1 MGKLIQIFNNLC
13 CMFVSEEEF
22 QGLQTDFLEKYYAE
36 FDDTEENKFIY
47 TDIHREYVS
56 TFVLSSYSH
65 FT

>member
-1 MGKLIQIFNNLC
+1 
-13 CMFVSEEEF
+13 MFVSEEEF

-56 TFVLSSYSH
+56 TFVSSSYSYIFH